1 MGVLRIGARR
11 NRGRLTKGGA
21 EYLRR
26 RKAQAWAALCGRS
39 MQGGGRRARMA
50 AALRRGGGVLLP
62 WRVQIRP
69 KAGGQE
75 PKKRGFCGVCGGFCG
90 YGGSV
95 AAGYQKRGAKP

>member
-1 MGVLRIGARR
+1 
-11 NRGRLTKGGA
+11 
-21 EYLRR
+21 
-26 RKAQAWAALCGRS
+26 
-39 MQGGGRRARMA
+39 MQGGQEQNGGGLPKQEPKSGGRVWCTA

-90 YGGSV
+90 YSGSV